1 VYLLESRQGGIQSSS
16 ELEVVVKNIRFKKI
30 NTTLLVLPAF
40 FATISLILL
49 LIGLS
54 TLLRLGITIIPYGE
68 RSSTYVPVLEEIIS
82 TQVLLWG
89 SVVGLAYI
97 IASIIAVYIVLRDIR
112 EHIYNS
118 AMVTYYYTRGVD
130 YIGALYYL
138 KDMLNRSTLPSPI
151 TGLILTLL
159 TSGVA
164 YPIILYFT
172 EKTIRVHAVLEEEAF
187 FKKKRTREYT
197 ALAGVVDIAL
207 VVLTLGVYMA
217 YMGYRLAKTFNTH
230 IDTIHSTHPE
240 PPKTLPQPS
249 LEPGAWMTTS
259 GIIGIFMV
267 FLALSTI
274 MAYVNLYFTPQIG
287 LGLLLS
293 ALVVRRAERR
303 LLENIVLIYSLLI
316 LLLLGGLFTGYSG
329 CELYRGL
336 YENVRELSELIRFL
350 NVWFLIAFIFI
361 NNLAI
366 SISSTLP
373 YIGGIGLVSG
383 VFNAGLVLGVL
394 SAIEERSIYSSFT
407 ILAYPHT
414 ILELLAYAILLVAS
428 SKFGVWREYVKLISI
443 GLLVLALAA
452 IIEVFT
458 IIGVLGTPGTT
469 W

>member
-1 VYLLESRQGGIQSSS
+1 LESEQSTSQSTS
-16 ELEVVVKNIRFKKI
+16 ELEVLIKTIKFKKI
-30 NTTLLVLPAF
+30 STTLLVLPAL

-49 LIGLS
+49 LVGLS
-54 TLLRLGITIIPYGE
+54 TLLRLGFTLTPYGE
-68 RSSTYVPVLEEIIS
+68 RPGTYTPILEEILSI
-82 TQVLLWG
+82 QVLVWG

-97 IASIIAVYIVLRDIR
+97 IASTIVVYIVLRDIR
-112 EHIYNS
+112 EHIYSS

-130 YIGALYYL
+130 YMSALYYL

-164 YPIILYFT
+164 YPIILCFA
-172 EKTIRVHAVLEEEAF
+172 EKIMRVHATLEEEAF

-197 ALAGVVDIAL
+197 ALTGVVDIAL

-217 YMGYRLAKTFNTH
+217 YMGYRLAKIFNKH
-230 IDTIHSTHPE
+230 VDTIHSTHPE

-259 GIIGIFMV
+259 GIIGVFMV

-274 MAYVNLYFTPQIG
+274 FAYVNFYFTPQLG

-303 LLENIVLIYSLLI
+303 LLGNIGLIYSLLV
-316 LLLLGGLFTGYSG
+316 LLLIGGLLTGYSG

-336 YENVRELSELIRFL
+336 YENMRELSELIRFL
-350 NVWFLIAFIFI
+350 NAEFLVLFIFV
-361 NNLAI
+361 NNAAI
-366 SISSTLP
+366 SISSILP
-373 YIGGIGLVSG
+373 YFGGIGLASG
-383 VFNAGLVLGVL
+383 VFNAGLVLGAL
-394 SAIEERSIYSSFT
+394 SALDGRTIYSSL
-407 ILAYPHT
+407 IVLVYPHT
-414 ILELLAYAILLVAS
+414 ILELLAYAILLTAS
-428 SKFGVWREYVKLISI
+428 SKFGAWRDYAKLIFI
-443 GLLVLALAA
+443 GLLVLVLAA
-452 IIEVFT
+452 IVEVLT
-458 IIGVLGTPGTT
+458 IAGVLSAPGTT